1 MPASKAIN
9 ISNKEQISL
18 SEIRKKVNFTL
29 VVNSRDYFNNLYNS
43 TDEFIKKNWHNVN
56 ISQIQSFDSHRLFK
70 LFAAND
76 SAFSASLYTHLRMM
90 VDTFTLTAFKSN
102 KTTFKEGQLYLNS
115 LIEKLNYEDDWTEGF
130 SQASTL
136 LDQIGRIGRNL
147 LTSDNASAALFVQI
161 NDKTYEVER
170 FYPIDCDR
178 VYFDNQIFYNKKPP
192 KPYIYQNGTKVILDV
207 VNFLW
212 QPLDPDTEELTG
224 NNPLRPALRN
234 TFTKIEF
241 LDNLRKVLKN
251 QAWPKIKVV
260 IDEEAVI
267 NMSPA
272 EIRNDSKQLI
282 EFLNNYVGSVK
293 DQLTNIEA
301 DQNLVVYDTIKE
313 MSFLESKSN
322 FDPRPIAEL
331 LDSEAISALKAPP
344 STVGKGGST
353 RTGEGLASAELVI
366 FRRSVKALRRNIENI
381 FSRAFTLALRLKGLQ
396 GYAKFR
402 LKEFTLRPPEESAQY
417 DRMRQDTIIKAWAIG
432 SIGDKEKDYKI
443 RAMHDLDGFPPEDAE
458 LRPDMLNKKQ
468 GGLTNSNG
476 SEKQT
481 GRTPVSNE
489 SKEKKREE
497 TRKRQKTGSDR
508 KNAESNL
515 RFDFEKLP
523 FGNFNNVDTD
533 IIPFLAIKKDKVD
546 WKKLYK
552 EGNSH
557 WADDLQPSKFA
568 QSFAEKMVDKK
579 KESVLEIGCGNG
591 KDSILFALAKRKVT
605 AIDLV
610 PEAIEIAKSNAKKSK
625 VKIDFQVGSAE
636 KLQFKDESFA
646 ALFTLSVL
654 HSTNIKKSIQESYR
668 VLEKEGIAFIYIY
681 SNVEKIDGTKN
692 SFISVDEF
700 IDLVK
705 KTGFEISDIYTS
717 SEEEYDE
724 AGEKHSVIVSEL
736 KK

>member
-1 MPASKAIN
+1 MPASKAIDT
-9 ISNKEQISL
+9 SNKGQISL

-56 ISQIQSFDSHRLFK
+56 VSQIQSFDSHRLFK

-102 KTTFKEGQLYLNS
+102 KMTYKEGQLYLNS
-115 LIEKLNYEDDWTEGF
+115 LIEKLNYEDDWVDGF

-178 VYFDNQIFYNKKPP
+178 IYFDNQIFYNKKPP

-212 QPLDPDTEELTG
+212 QPLDPDAEELTG

-260 IDEEAVI
+260 LDEEAVI
-267 NMSPA
+267 NMAPA

-402 LKEFTLRPPEESAQY
+402 LKEFSLRPPEESGQFNSIT
-417 DRMRQDTIIKAWAIG
+417 QETIIGAWVVG
-432 SIGDKEKDYKI
+432 SISTEEKDRKLRLMHGLDGLPPEEAHVRENPKNAKTDRQTSRTPIAEEDKE
-443 RAMHDLDGFPPEDAE
+443 R
-458 LRPDMLNKKQ
+458 
-468 GGLTNSNG
+468 
-476 SEKQT
+476 
-481 GRTPVSNE
+481 
-489 SKEKKREE
+489 KREK
-497 TRKRQKTGSDR
+497 TRK
-508 KNAESNL
+508 N
-515 RFDFEKLP
+515 
-523 FGNFNNVDTD
+523 
-533 IIPFLAIKKDKVD
+533 
-546 WKKLYK
+546 
-552 EGNSH
+552 
-557 WADDLQPSKFA
+557 
-568 QSFAEKMVDKK
+568 
-579 KESVLEIGCGNG
+579 
-591 KDSILFALAKRKVT
+591 RKV
-605 AIDLV
+605 
-610 PEAIEIAKSNAKKSK
+610 
-625 VKIDFQVGSAE
+625 G
-636 KLQFKDESFA
+636 DER
-646 ALFTLSVL
+646 
-654 HSTNIKKSIQESYR
+654 K
-668 VLEKEGIAFIYIY
+668 
-681 SNVEKIDGTKN
+681 
-692 SFISVDEF
+692 
-700 IDLVK
+700 
-705 KTGFEISDIYTS
+705 
-717 SEEEYDE
+717 
-724 AGEKHSVIVSEL
+724 
-736 KK
+736 